1 MIQRSFIILSFLL
14 GGASLEAKFGSLF
27 DMDEMRDSST
37 LAVRVLQD
45 WKVVRGPVPTRQ
57 KLITI
62 RVGELAPGEEYR
74 VPVRLV
80 VPEKGKAKGFHLSG
94 SNNPKG
100 LQLARSPRG
109 PDIELIRAGVG
120 IVSTVVQEP
129 RSYGEG
135 QLASLAQQRFFKTL
149 DPHFSIQYWGWPAV
163 LMRATTAA
171 YAEKAHFEK
180 GKVLM
185 SGASKNGASPSV
197 ALIQDD
203 RLTAVFAGVSPIWD
217 SPLRLC
223 ETKAWDDLRKAN
235 ADYAKSLR
243 ADRSL
248 TTRLSRDPFLGGTYG
263 PVYNRQ
269 AMERGNSWE
278 DLQTLASTMADQV
291 FVSRNLK
298 QLEKR
303 GVDMLFHPGT
313 HDFVCFDLAWGGKH
327 YPQVPLYL
335 RVNSGHGKNGRHP
348 GTESAVRNRDAFIL
362 NHFIGLERP
371 MLQSPEVKAERVG
384 DKLEVFVSFPKG
396 SGDETGRVFW
406 MFDRYPDGS
415 AAYVR
420 EDFPHDQWKDMKRDP
435 KGGGWTVAIDLP
447 KGASQVDFFS
457 NHRKTLHFKEDNLP
471 TYRSSPYTRVEL

>member
-1 MIQRSFIILSFLL
+1 MIKCSVVILSLLL
-14 GGASLEAKFGSLF
+14 GGAVFGANPQPLF
-27 DMDEMRDSST
+27 DMDEMRDPDT
-37 LAVRVLQD
+37 LAVKVLQD
-45 WKVVRGPVPTRQ
+45 WKVIRGPVPTRQ

-100 LQLARSPRG
+100 LQLARPPRG
-109 PDIELIRAGVG
+109 PDVELIRGGVG
-120 IVSTVVQEP
+120 VVKTVVQEP
-129 RSYGEG
+129 GSYGEG
-135 QLASLAQQRFFKTL
+135 QLAGLAQQRFFKTL
-149 DPHFSIQYWGWPAV
+149 DPSSSIQYWGWPAV

-171 YAEKAHFEK
+171 YAEKEHFTK

-197 ALIQDD
+197 ALIHDE
-203 RLTAVFAGVSPIWD
+203 RLTAVYAGVSPIWD

-223 ETKAWDDLRKAN
+223 DKKAWDALRKSN
-235 ADYAKSLR
+235 SDYAKSLG

-278 DLQTLASTMADQV
+278 DLQTLASKMADQV

-298 QLEKR
+298 QLKKR
-303 GVDMLFHPGT
+303 GVDMFFHPGT

-327 YPQVPLYL
+327 HPQVPLYL
-335 RVNSGHGKNGRHP
+335 RVNSGHSKNARHP
-348 GTESAVRNRDAFIL
+348 GVERIERNQDAFIL
-362 NHFIGLERP
+362 NHFLGLDRP
-371 MLQSPEVKAERVG
+371 MLQSPEVKAKRVG
-384 DKLEVFVSFPKG
+384 DQLEVGVSFPKG
-396 SGDETGRVFW
+396 SGDETGRIFW

-435 KGGGWTVAIDLP
+435 KGGGWTVAIDPP

-457 NHRKTLHFKEDNLP
+457 NHRKTLHFKEDSLP

>member
-1 MIQRSFIILSFLL
+1 MINHFPLILFALL
-14 GGASLEAKFGSLF
+14 WSACLEANAKPLFDKEEMRNAGSL
-27 DMDEMRDSST
+27 
-37 LAVRVLQD
+37 AVKVLQD
-45 WKVVRGPVPTRQ
+45 WKVVQGPVPTRQ

-62 RVGELAPGEEYR
+62 RVGDLAPGQEYR
-74 VPVRLV
+74 VPVRMV
-80 VPEKGKAKGFHLSG
+80 VPVKGKAKGFHLSG
-94 SNNPKG
+94 SNNPKS
-100 LQLARSPRG
+100 LQLTRPPRG
-109 PDIELIRAGVG
+109 PDVELIRAGIGV
-120 IVSTVVQEP
+120 VNTVVQEP
-129 RSYGEG
+129 GSYGERR
-135 QLASLAQQRFFKTL
+135 LSSLAQERFFKTL
-149 DPHFSIQYWGWPAV
+149 DPQHSIQYWGWPAV

-171 YAEKAHFEK
+171 YAEKGHFEK

-197 ALIQDD
+197 ALIHDD
-203 RLTAVFAGVSPIWD
+203 RLTAIYAGVSPIWD

-223 ETKAWDDLRKAN
+223 DKKAWDDLRKAN

-278 DLQTLASTMADQV
+278 DLQTLASKMADQI

-298 QLEKR
+298 QLKKR

-348 GTESAVRNRDAFIL
+348 GTESDVRNRDAFIL

-371 MLQSPEVKAERVG
+371 MLQSPKVKAERVG

-396 SGDETGRVFW
+396 SEEETGRIFW

-420 EDFPHDQWKDMKRDP
+420 EDFPHDQWKDMKRDL
-435 KGGGWTVAIDLP
+435 KGGEWTVSLDLP
-447 KGASQVDFFS
+447 KDVSKVDFFT
-457 NHRKTLHFKEDNLP
+457 NHRKTFRFKEDYLP
-471 TYRSSPYTRVEL
+471 TYRSSPYVRVEL